1 MSTSLI
7 PSTELRNFISDP
19 LSLLNKRNEG
29 VNDHEESIGETV
41 FAGSEDELSLCASD
55 VENDDISVPDK
66 PIIQCNVI
74 SSCCDQNQNTKES
87 KTADQNVPQET
98 ESKDLPSDT
107 NHAIDSIISTQ
118 KTSSDEPSIVKIL
131 NLDCSSGENLKPT
144 PEISPTV
151 DVVDDEQP
159 GPSGYNK
166 PHESDSDSNG
176 SVIEI
181 GPPTMKHPRVLNLI
195 TDSDEDVLFNNT
207 QGSGKQKLRKTKK
220 KLTVRDKLAKQ
231 EGVMDEREDLQD
243 LSCSICLYCFRLI
256 NPFSTE
262 AFICS
267 SSTPALSTSSPS
279 PSESYRDSFL

>member
-19 LSLLNKRNEG
+19 LRLLNKRNNG
-29 VNDHEESIGETV
+29 VSDHEESIGETV

-87 KTADQNVPQET
+87 KTADQNIPQET
-98 ESKDLPSDT
+98 ESKVLSSDT
-107 NHAIDSIISTQ
+107 NHATDSIISTQ
-118 KTSSDEPSIVKIL
+118 ETSSNEPSIVK
-131 NLDCSSGENLKPT
+131 NLYLDRSSGENLKPT
-144 PEISPTV
+144 SEISPTV
-151 DVVDDEQP
+151 DVIDDEQP

-195 TDSDEDVLFNNT
+195 TDSDEDVIVNDS
-207 QGSGKQKLRKTKK
+207 QGSGKQKLRKTK

-243 LSCSICLYCFRLI
+243 LSCSICLGPFEDRTFLKQCFHILF
-256 NPFSTE
+256 NKKHLYNH
-262 AFICS
+262 FIDIGNNDNY
-267 SSTPALSTSSPS
+267 L
-279 PSESYRDSFL
+279 